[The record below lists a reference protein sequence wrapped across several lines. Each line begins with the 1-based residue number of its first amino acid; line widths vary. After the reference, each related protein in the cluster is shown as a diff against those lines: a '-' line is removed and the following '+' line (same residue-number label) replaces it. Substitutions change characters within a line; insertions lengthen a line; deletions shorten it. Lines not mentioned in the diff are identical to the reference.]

1 MDEQLRYQRNTKVIL
16 GVAALLMGL
25 LYHVMAWKL
34 RTALAS
40 VESMPRTLI
49 WRGVW
54 APYALFVIVSLAFG
68 WFTAWLAERRG
79 LVTWVPLAV
88 TVVTA
93 IGLGLGISAVS
104 IRPWPKTAMLA
115 FGLAAAAF
123 MAAGALRQKLE
134 Y

>member
-16 GVAALLMGL
+16 GVVATLMGL
-25 LYHVMAWKL
+25 LYYVMAWKL
-34 RTALAS
+34 RTALES
-40 VESMPRTLI
+40 VESMRLI
-49 WRGVW
+49 LVGRGVV
-54 APYALFVIVSLAFG
+54 APYALFIIVSLAFG
-68 WFTAWLAERRG
+68 WFTVWLAETRG

-88 TVVTA
+88 TVVIA
-93 IGLGLGISAVS
+93 IGLGLGISALS
-104 IRPWPKTAMLA
+104 IRPWPKTMVLA